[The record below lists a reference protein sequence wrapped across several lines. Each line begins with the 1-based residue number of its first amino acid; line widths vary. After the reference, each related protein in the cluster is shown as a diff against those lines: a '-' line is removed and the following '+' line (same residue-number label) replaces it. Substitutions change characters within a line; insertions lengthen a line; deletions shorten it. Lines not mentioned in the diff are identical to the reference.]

1 MSSSESRGV
10 GHDAYGRPLTP
21 YVVPAGTAAGQST
34 GLARPVLGPAANPE
48 PVWYPVQPVF
58 VQPAPRRRVA
68 SAVALAVG
76 FTVIGTFA
84 VAVGLYFL
92 IFVQP
97 AVLLAG
103 SLLAFVPLAIVL
115 VGIWLVDRWE
125 PEPRVALLFAFL
137 WGAAVAV
144 GTALIVDVALTT
156 ARAALGVRSSGL
168 EDVLGAVVQ
177 APLVEE
183 GAKGFGVLL
192 VLWIFRRHFDGPVDG
207 IVYAATVAA
216 GFAFV
221 ENIQYFALQVG
232 EDLATGSQGL
242 AYVFFVR
249 ALMSPFAHVMYTAC
263 TGFALGLAARRTGPY
278 GAIGW
283 FFVGL
288 VPAAGLHALWNGAL
302 FVVGDGF
309 FAYYLLVQV
318 PIFVAM
324 VLLVVF
330 LRRNER
336 RVTHDRLAEYAA
348 VGWFSADE
356 VGMLSSSAGRR
367 RARSW
372 AASRGIR
379 PAMTVFISN
388 ATRLAFTRQRLVK
401 GRRALDAAVQRDE
414 AELLDALS
422 ASRLALQ
429 APPAA
434 FVGYPQ
440 HPGWP
445 PQVPPHPG
453 SPQSGPGW

>member
-1 MSSSESRGV
+1 MTWSDPRGV

-21 YVVPAGTAAGQST
+21 YADPTSVAPVTGAGW
-34 GLARPVLGPAANPE
+34 PVHGPAVNPE

-58 VQPAPRRRVA
+58 VQPTPRRRVA

-84 VAVGLYFL
+84 LAVGLYFL
-92 IFVQP
+92 VFVQP
-97 AVLLAG
+97 GVLLAG
-103 SLLAFVPLAIVL
+103 SLLAFVPLTIVL
-115 VGIWLVDRWE
+115 LGIWLVDRWE

-144 GTALIVDVALTT
+144 GTALIVDYALET
-156 ARAALGVRSSGL
+156 ARAVLGVRSGEL
-168 EDVLGAVVQ
+168 GDVLGAVVQ

-183 GAKGFGVLL
+183 GAKGLGVLL

-309 FAYYLLVQV
+309 FVYYLLVQV

-372 AASRGIR
+372 AAARGIR
-379 PAMTVFISN
+379 PAMKVFISN

-401 GRRALDAAVQRDE
+401 GRRALDEAVQRDE
-414 AELLDALS
+414 AELLAALT
-422 ASRLALQ
+422 ASRVALQ
-429 APPAA
+429 APPTA

-445 PQVPPHPG
+445 PQGPGHPG
-453 SPQSGPGW
+453 LPQSGRGW

>member
-1 MSSSESRGV
+1 MTWSDPRGV

-21 YVVPAGTAAGQST
+21 YADPSSVVPTAGAGWP
-34 GLARPVLGPAANPE
+34 GHGPAVNPE

-84 VAVGLYFL
+84 AAVGLYFL

-144 GTALIVDVALTT
+144 GTALIVDIALTT
-156 ARAALGVRSSGL
+156 ARSVLGVRSSGL

-183 GAKGFGVLL
+183 GAKGLGVLL

-263 TGFALGLAARRTGPY
+263 T
-278 GAIGW
+278 
-283 FFVGL
+283 
-288 VPAAGLHALWNGAL
+288 
-302 FVVGDGF
+302 
-309 FAYYLLVQV
+309 
-318 PIFVAM
+318 
-324 VLLVVF
+324 
-330 LRRNER
+330 
-336 RVTHDRLAEYAA
+336 
-348 VGWFSADE
+348 
-356 VGMLSSSAGRR
+356 
-367 RARSW
+367 
-372 AASRGIR
+372 SR
-379 PAMTVFISN
+379 
-388 ATRLAFTRQRLVK
+388 
-401 GRRALDAAVQRDE
+401 
-414 AELLDALS
+414 
-422 ASRLALQ
+422 
-429 APPAA
+429 
-434 FVGYPQ
+434 
-440 HPGWP
+440 
-445 PQVPPHPG
+445 
-453 SPQSGPGW
+453 